1 MAAGVRSVVLSLLC
15 TILPPPLPRVPLLCF
30 GVLLDGRKDERTE
43 MDCLVGWPPGTM
55 PRLRLLLHL
64 VGVFIIM
71 FFFFFFSQ
79 LLVASHTPIHT
90 HLAGLGICFDK
101 GR

>member
-1 MAAGVRSVVLSLLC
+1 
-15 TILPPPLPRVPLLCF
+15 
-30 GVLLDGRKDERTE
+30 

-79 LLVASHTPIHT
+79 LLVASHTPTHT
-90 HLAGLGICFDK
+90 HTSQGWESVLIKDDEYPQVMCLLFLFCLLLAVW
-101 GR
+101 GRR